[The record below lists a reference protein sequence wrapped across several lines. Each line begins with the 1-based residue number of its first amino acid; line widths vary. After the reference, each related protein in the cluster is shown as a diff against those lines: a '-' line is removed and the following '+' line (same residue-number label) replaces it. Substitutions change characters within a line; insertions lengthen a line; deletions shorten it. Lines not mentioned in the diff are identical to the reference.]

1 MYSCKR
7 KLSLPGRL
15 TDGVCC
21 RRDNGLLY
29 FLLGKR
35 NILAHR
41 TNGYDYCV
49 NGWRSYIGSERLA
62 EKNT

>member
-49 NGWRSYIGSERLA
+49 NG
-62 EKNT
+62 